1 METVLVCT
9 VFGVF
14 LCISFLLGAK
24 VGQKVANNEPITIPT
39 LNPVKMVKNYKLTKK
54 QQEEIDELNKL
65 MQNID
70 NYDGSEI
77 GQQEVNIE

>member
-24 VGQKVANNEPITIPT
+24 VGQKIANNEPITIPT
-39 LNPVKMVKNYKLTKK
+39 LNPVKVVKNYKLTKK

-65 MQNID
+65 MSNID
-70 NYDGSEI
+70 NYDGSDI

>member
-24 VGQKVANNEPITIPT
+24 VGQKVANNEPITMPT

-65 MQNID
+65 MSNID
-70 NYDGSEI
+70 NYDGSDI

>member
-1 METVLVCT
+1 METGLICT
-9 VFGVF
+9 IFGVF

-24 VGQKVANNEPITIPT
+24 VGQKVANKEPIEMPT

-65 MQNID
+65 MSNID
-70 NYDGSEI
+70 NYDGSDI